1 MKELCDRVP
10 DSNDAGSVVEQQ
22 VALQTQL
29 KVKLNY
35 FKRLSVAINK
45 VAMGEFGF
53 CEDCGIEIPEERLQL
68 IPDTPCC
75 VDCQTLRE
83 HKQRAA

>member
-45 VAMGEFGF
+45 VA
-53 CEDCGIEIPEERLQL
+53 
-68 IPDTPCC
+68 
-75 VDCQTLRE
+75 
-83 HKQRAA
+83 